1 MILETDLWSPNAHTR
16 LYPREHAHTYTPTH
30 VRHHSNS
37 APNQGWW
44 HTTTIPVS
52 RRPAW
57 ATYKHLSQRPVGTA
71 EAARYHE
78 SDPQY
83 YKNVPDLNQAKP

>member
-16 LYPREHAHTYTPTH
+16 LYTREHAHTYTPTH
-30 VRHHSNS
+30 VKHHCNS
-37 APNQGWW
+37 VPNQFPGGQSGL
-44 HTTTIPVS
+44 HINT
-52 RRPAW
+52 
-57 ATYKHLSQRPVGTA
+57 LSQRPAVTA

-83 YKNVPDLNQAKP
+83 CNNVPDLNQAKP